1 MSIREQVLSKKGT
14 FAHIETSR
22 PCKVRKGC
30 PEIIKH
36 TVIANARIG
45 ASYDALKSVQTSKG
59 VSTTEEA
66 RALNTGLR
74 GFTWV
79 NYPHILKSDKTGKLY
94 ARIETNN
101 NTKFHTT
108 YTIDGKE
115 VSRETIEPMLLAS
128 EKSRGNKP
136 VVMNIGLDTIT
147 KFS

>member
-22 PCKVRKGC
+22 PCKVKKGS
-30 PEIIKH
+30 PTIIKH

-45 ASYDALKSVQTSKG
+45 AKYDALKSVQASKG
-59 VSTTEEA
+59 VNTTEEA
-66 RALNTGLR
+66 RALNTGLK

-79 NYPHILKSDKTGKLY
+79 NYPHILKSNKTGKLY
-94 ARIETNN
+94 ARIETNK

-115 VSRETIEPMLLAS
+115 VPRETIEPMLLAS
-128 EKSRGNKP
+128 EKSKGSKP